1 MGQIHART
9 IRRSHQGETSGS
21 AGEGRRVLVVEDD
34 REIAELVALH
44 LRDLGLATTH
54 AGDGTEGFRLARE
67 ERFELIIL
75 DLMLPGMDGI
85 ELCRRMRNDDPTTP
99 IIMLTA
105 KSQELDKIM
114 GLETGADDYITKPF
128 SVRELIARV
137 RAVLRRTREH
147 GLAADASR
155 TAPAQHSLDF
165 GEVRVDREGR
175 RVFVSGA
182 PVELTT
188 KEFDLLVLLA
198 ESPGRAYSRRQLLE
212 LVWGYNHEGYSHTV
226 NSHINRLRSKIEP
239 DPGNPKYVQTVWG
252 FGYRF
257 AARAPQAEDHAGKSG
272 SDTPSRE
279 DAQ

>member
-1 MGQIHART
+1 MGQIHGSR
-9 IRRSHQGETSGS
+9 IRRSHQGGASEP

-44 LRDLGLATTH
+44 LRDLGLSTTH

-137 RAVLRRTREH
+137 RAVLRRTGEQ

-155 TAPAQHSLDF
+155 TAPTQHSLDF

-175 RVFVSGA
+175 RVYVSGT

-257 AARAPQAEDHAGKSG
+257 AALAPEAEGGNGQSG
-272 SDTPSRE
+272 GETQSGE
-279 DAQ
+279 DA